1 MMESKEN
8 RDPVNPADLCYTPAM
23 KLREMIQA
31 RQISPVEVVTAF
43 LERIDKIN
51 PTINAYCTLVPEMAI
66 EAARKAE
73 SAVMKGGD
81 TGLLTGIP
89 VSIKDVTPVAGVR
102 TTFGSKLYENFVP
115 DEDDLVV
122 ERLKRAGAII
132 IGKTNTPE
140 FAAGASTFNKIFGI
154 TRNPW
159 DTAFTVGGSSGGAA
173 ASVAAGMGP
182 LAQGNDLGGSLRTPA
197 SFCGVVG
204 LRPSPGRVPWYPT
217 ELHWDDLAVQGPI
230 ARTVGDIALMM
241 EAISGPD
248 RRSPVSVQ
256 ETDPKFVKAV
266 TNPDVKNLKIAWSDN
281 LNLIPVAKEVLE
293 MTRSAIEVFRGLGC
307 EVVEDSPDFTGVEET
322 ALVLR
327 GLRFVALYQDKMDDP
342 EFKRWVN
349 PLVTGNIEQGLSY
362 SVRDI
367 ARAEHQRSVI
377 WEKVNGFFN
386 KYDLLLTPTMPIPPF
401 PAEMVYPTE
410 IDGKPMK
417 HYIDWVWLTYAISTT
432 GSPAISVPCGWNH
445 QGLPIGL
452 QMVGRYLA
460 EDTVLRAAAAYE
472 LAAPW
477 ADKKPNLG

>member
-1 MMESKEN
+1 MEATEN
-8 RDPVNPADLCYTPAM
+8 TAPANPADLCYTPAM

-51 PTINAYCTLVPEMAI
+51 PTINAYCTLVPEMAL

-81 TGLLTGIP
+81 TGPLTGIP
-89 VSIKDVTPVAGVR
+89 VSIKDVTSVAGVR

-115 DEDDLVV
+115 VEDDLVV

-132 IGKTNTPE
+132 MGKTNTPE

-159 DTAFTVGGSSGGAA
+159 DTDFTVGGSSGGAA
-173 ASVAAGMGP
+173 ASVAAGMSP

-204 LRPSPGRVPWYPT
+204 LRPSPGRVPRYPT

-241 EAISGPD
+241 EVISGPD

-256 ETDPKFVKAV
+256 ETNPKFVQAV
-266 TNPDVKNLKIAWSDN
+266 KNPDVKNLKIAWSDN

-293 MTRSAIEVFRGLGC
+293 ITRSAIEVFRGLGG
-307 EVVEDSPDFTGVEET
+307 EVVEDSPDFSGVEET
-322 ALVLR
+322 ALILR
-327 GLRFVALYQDKMDDP
+327 GVRFVALYQDQMDDP

-367 ARAEHQRSVI
+367 AWAERQRSVI
-377 WEKVNGFFN
+377 WERVNGFFN

-401 PAEMVYPTE
+401 PAEMQYPTE

-417 HYIDWVWLTYAISTT
+417 HYIDWVWLTYAISVT

-445 QGLPIGL
+445 QGLTIGL
-452 QMVGRYLA
+452 QIVGRYLA

-477 ADKKPNLG
+477 ADKRPTLGE

>member
-1 MMESKEN
+1 MEATEN
-8 RDPVNPADLCYTPAM
+8 TAPVNPADLCYTPAM

-51 PTINAYCTLVPEMAI
+51 PTINAYCTLVPEMAL

-81 TGLLTGIP
+81 TGPLTGIP
-89 VSIKDVTPVAGVR
+89 VAIKDVTPVAGVR
-102 TTFGSKLYENFVP
+102 TTFGSKLYENYVP
-115 DEDDLVV
+115 VEDDLVV

-132 IGKTNTPE
+132 MGKTNTPE

-159 DTAFTVGGSSGGAA
+159 DTDFTVGGSSGGAA

-204 LRPSPGRVPWYPT
+204 LRPSPGRVPRYPT
-217 ELHWDDLAVQGPI
+217 ELHWDDLSVQGPI
-230 ARTVGDIALMM
+230 ARTVGDIALML
-241 EAISGPD
+241 ESISGPD
-248 RRSPVSVQ
+248 RRSPISVQ
-256 ETDPKFVKAV
+256 ETNPEFVQAV
-266 TNPDVKNLKIAWSDN
+266 KNPDVKNLKIAWSDN

-293 MTRSAIEVFRGLGC
+293 ITRSAIEVFRGLGG
-307 EVVEDSPDFTGVEET
+307 EVVEDSPDFSGVEET
-322 ALVLR
+322 ALILR
-327 GLRFVALYQDKMDDP
+327 GVRFVALYQDQMDDP

-349 PLVTGNIEQGLSY
+349 PLVTGNIEQGLGY

-367 ARAEHQRSVI
+367 ARAERQRSVI
-377 WEKVNGFFN
+377 WEKVNRFFN
-386 KYDLLLTPTMPIPPF
+386 KYDLLLTPTMPIPAF
-401 PAEMVYPTE
+401 PAEMQYPTE

-417 HYIDWVWLTYAISTT
+417 HYIDWVWLTYAISVT

-452 QMVGRYLA
+452 QIVGRHLA

-477 ADKKPNLG
+477 ADKRPTLG

>member
-1 MMESKEN
+1 MEGKEN
-8 RDPVNPADLCYTPAM
+8 TAPVNPVDLCYTPAM
-23 KLREMIQA
+23 KLQEMIQA

-51 PTINAYCTLVPEMAI
+51 PTINAYCTLVPEMAL

-81 TGLLTGIP
+81 TGPLTGIP

-115 DEDDLVV
+115 VEDDLVV

-132 IGKTNTPE
+132 MGKTNTPE

-159 DTAFTVGGSSGGAA
+159 DTDFTVGGSSGGAA

-204 LRPSPGRVPWYPT
+204 LRPSPGRVPRYPT

-241 EAISGPD
+241 EVISGPD

-256 ETDPKFVKAV
+256 ETNPKFVQAV
-266 TNPDVKNLKIAWSDN
+266 KNPDVKNLKIAWSDN
-281 LNLIPVAKEVLE
+281 LNLIPVAKEVLAI
-293 MTRSAIEVFRGLGC
+293 TRSAIEVFRGLGC
-307 EVVEDSPDFTGVEET
+307 EVVEDSPDFSGVEET

-327 GLRFVALYQDKMDDP
+327 GVRFVALYQDQMDDP

-349 PLVTGNIEQGLSY
+349 PLVTGNIEQGLGY

-367 ARAEHQRSVI
+367 ARAERQRSVI
-377 WEKVNGFFN
+377 WERVNGFFN

-417 HYIDWVWLTYAISTT
+417 HYIDWVWLTYAISVT

-452 QMVGRYLA
+452 QMVGRHLA

-477 ADKKPNLG
+477 ADKRPTLG

>member
-1 MMESKEN
+1 MEAKEK
-8 RDPVNPADLCYTPAM
+8 RTPANPADLCYTPAM

-51 PTINAYCTLVPEMAI
+51 PTINAYCTLVPEMAL

-81 TGLLTGIP
+81 TGPLTGIP
-89 VSIKDVTPVAGVR
+89 VAIKDVTPVAGVR
-102 TTFGSKLYENFVP
+102 TTFGSKLYENYVP
-115 DEDDLVV
+115 VEDDLVV

-132 IGKTNTPE
+132 MGKTNTPE

-159 DTAFTVGGSSGGAA
+159 DTDFTVGGSSGGAA

-204 LRPSPGRVPWYPT
+204 LRPSPGRVPRYPT

-230 ARTVGDIALMM
+230 ARTVGDIALML

-256 ETDPKFVKAV
+256 ETNPEFVQAV
-266 TNPDVKNLKIAWSDN
+266 KNPDVKNLKIAWSDN

-293 MTRSAIEVFRGLGC
+293 ITRSAIEVFRGLGG
-307 EVVEDSPDFTGVEET
+307 EVVEDSPDFSGVEET
-322 ALVLR
+322 ALILR
-327 GLRFVALYQDKMDDP
+327 GVRFVALYQDQMDDP

-367 ARAEHQRSVI
+367 AWAERQRSVL
-377 WEKVNGFFN
+377 WEKVNRFFN

-401 PAEMVYPTE
+401 PAEMQYPTE

-417 HYIDWVWLTYAISTT
+417 HYIDWVWLTYAISVT

-452 QMVGRYLA
+452 QIVGRYLA

-477 ADKKPNLG
+477 ADKRPTLG

>member
-1 MMESKEN
+1 MEGKE
-8 RDPVNPADLCYTPAM
+8 RGVPINPEDLCYTPAI
-23 KLREMIQA
+23 KLREMI
-31 RQISPVEVVTAF
+31 RNKVISPIEVVTTF
-43 LERIDKIN
+43 MNRIEKIN
-51 PTINAYCTLVPEMAI
+51 PTINAYCTLVPEMALQS
-66 EAARKAE
+66 AKDAE
-73 SAVMKGGD
+73 SAIMKGSGV
-81 TGLLTGIP
+81 GPLTGIP
-89 VSIKDVTPVAGVR
+89 VSIKDVNPVAGVR
-102 TTFGSKLYENFVP
+102 TT
-115 DEDDLVV
+115 DDLVV

-132 IGKTNTPE
+132 MGKTNTPE

-159 DTAFTVGGSSGGAA
+159 DTDFTVGGSSGGAA
-173 ASVAAGMGP
+173 ASVAAGIGP

-230 ARTVGDIALMM
+230 ARTVGDIALML
-241 EAISGPD
+241 ESISGPD
-248 RRSPVSVQ
+248 RRSPVSLQ
-256 ETDPKFVKAV
+256 IDNPKFVPAV
-266 TNPDVKNLKIAWSDN
+266 KNPDVKNLKIAWSDN

-293 MTRSAIEVFRGLGC
+293 ITRSAIEVFRGLGC

-322 ALVLR
+322 ALILR
-327 GLRFVALYQDKMDDP
+327 GLRFVALYQGQMNDP

-349 PLVTGNIEQGLSY
+349 PLVIGNIEQGLGY

-367 ARAEHQRSVI
+367 AWAERQRSKI
-377 WEKVNGFFN
+377 WERVGKFFN

-401 PAEMVYPTE
+401 PAEMQYPTE
-410 IDGKPMK
+410 IDGKPMR
-417 HYIDWVWLTYAISTT
+417 HYIDWVWLTYAISVT
-432 GSPAISVPCGWNH
+432 GSPAISVPCGWT
-445 QGLPIGL
+445 QKGLPIGL

-477 ADKKPNLG
+477 ADRRPALG

>member
-1 MMESKEN
+1 MEGKESGA
-8 RDPVNPADLCYTPAM
+8 PVNPADLCYTPAI

-51 PTINAYCTLVPEMAI
+51 PAINAYCTLVPEMAL

-81 TGLLTGIP
+81 TGPLTGIP

-115 DEDDLVV
+115 AEDDLVV

-132 IGKTNTPE
+132 MGKTNTPE

-159 DTAFTVGGSSGGAA
+159 DTDFTVGGSSGGAA

-230 ARTVGDIALMM
+230 ARTVGDIALML
-241 EAISGPD
+241 ESISGPD
-248 RRSPVSVQ
+248 RRSPVSVS
-256 ETDPKFVKAV
+256 ETNPKFIQAVK
-266 TNPDVKNLKIAWSDN
+266 NPDVKNLKIAWSDN
-281 LNLIPVAKEVLE
+281 LNLIPVAKEVLDI
-293 MTRSAIEVFRGLGC
+293 TRSAIEVFRGLGC
-307 EVVEDSPDFTGVEET
+307 EVVEDSPDFNGVEET
-322 ALVLR
+322 ALILR
-327 GLRFVALYQDKMDDP
+327 GLRFVALYQDQMDDP

-349 PLVTGNIEQGLSY
+349 PLVTGNIEQGLGY
-362 SVRDI
+362 TVRDI
-367 ARAEHQRSVI
+367 ARAERQRSVI
-377 WEKVNGFFN
+377 WEKVNRFFN
-386 KYDLLLTPTMPIPPF
+386 KYDLLLTPTMPVPPF
-401 PAEMVYPTE
+401 PAEMQYPTE

-417 HYIDWVWLTYAISTT
+417 HYIDWVWLTYAISVT

-452 QMVGRYLA
+452 QIVGRYLA

-477 ADKKPNLG
+477 ADKRPTLG

>member
-1 MMESKEN
+1 MEGKEN
-8 RDPVNPADLCYTPAM
+8 TAPVNPVDLCYTPAT

-51 PTINAYCTLVPEMAI
+51 PTINAYCTLVPEMAL

-81 TGLLTGIP
+81 TGPLTGIP
-89 VSIKDVTPVAGVR
+89 VAIKDVTPVAGVR
-102 TTFGSKLYENFVP
+102 TTFGSKLYENYVP
-115 DEDDLVV
+115 VEDDLVV

-132 IGKTNTPE
+132 MGKTNTPE

-159 DTAFTVGGSSGGAA
+159 DTDFTVGGSSGGAA

-204 LRPSPGRVPWYPT
+204 LRPSPGRVPRYPT
-217 ELHWDDLAVQGPI
+217 ELHWDDLSVQGPI
-230 ARTVGDIALMM
+230 ARTVGDIALML
-241 EAISGPD
+241 ESISGPD
-248 RRSPVSVQ
+248 RRSPISVQ
-256 ETDPKFVKAV
+256 ETNPEFVQAV
-266 TNPDVKNLKIAWSDN
+266 KNPDVKNLKIAWSDN

-293 MTRSAIEVFRGLGC
+293 MTRSAKEVFRSLGC

-322 ALVLR
+322 ALILR
-327 GLRFVALYQDKMDDP
+327 GVRFVALYQDQMDDP

-367 ARAEHQRSVI
+367 ARAERQRSII
-377 WEKVNGFFN
+377 WEKVNRFFN

-417 HYIDWVWLTYAISTT
+417 HYIDWVWLTYAISVT

-452 QMVGRYLA
+452 QIVGRYLA

-477 ADKKPNLG
+477 ADKRPALG

>member
-1 MMESKEN
+1 MEATEN
-8 RDPVNPADLCYTPAM
+8 TVPVNPADLCYTPAM

-51 PTINAYCTLVPEMAI
+51 PTINAYCTLVPEMAL

-81 TGLLTGIP
+81 TGPLTGIP
-89 VSIKDVTPVAGVR
+89 VAIKDVTPVAGVR
-102 TTFGSKLYENFVP
+102 TTFGSKLYENYVP
-115 DEDDLVV
+115 VEDDLVV

-132 IGKTNTPE
+132 MGKTNTPE

-159 DTAFTVGGSSGGAA
+159 DTDFTVGGSSGGAA

-230 ARTVGDIALMM
+230 ARTVGDIALML

-256 ETDPKFVKAV
+256 ETNPKFVQAV
-266 TNPDVKNLKIAWSDN
+266 KNPDVKNLKIAWSDN

-293 MTRSAIEVFRGLGC
+293 ITRSAIEVFRGLGC

-322 ALVLR
+322 ALILR
-327 GLRFVALYQDKMDDP
+327 GVRFVALYQDQMDDP

-349 PLVTGNIEQGLSY
+349 PLVTGNIEQGLGY

-367 ARAEHQRSVI
+367 ARAERQRSVI
-377 WEKVNGFFN
+377 WEKVNRFFN

-401 PAEMVYPTE
+401 PAEMQYPTE

-417 HYIDWVWLTYAISTT
+417 HYIDWVWLTYAISVT

-452 QMVGRYLA
+452 QIVGRHLA

-477 ADKKPNLG
+477 ADKRPTLG